1 VSPRSGECG
10 YSTAGSGF
18 DQLEADGCRL
28 GPSLCG
34 FPSNGERM
42 IRLARRFRIFLQAAE
57 GAALIEY
64 ALLVTLVAIVSVA
77 AIRLLGSM
85 LSGFFA
91 TVASSI

>member
-1 VSPRSGECG
+1 
-10 YSTAGSGF
+10 
-18 DQLEADGCRL
+18 
-28 GPSLCG
+28 
-34 FPSNGERM
+34 M